1 MSIHF
6 LFLFKFIHSLTV
18 LTLNVPNIDS
28 SQPFYPF
35 PIQIEYNIIILTTKG
50 HYLLKQDD
58 NSNYS
63 LQALSLGNSFTPDQT
78 SLSLGVVLLNEYV
91 EDSISYMLF
100 MNNKMII
107 VTSKEGEELSNIQ
120 HLIGNV
126 STKSKVSGTIKSFSY
141 AHFSFIQEGTY
152 FYEFLFIGSNNSIYS
167 IIESTKTLPQDGL
180 FTCNIFYDNYYCLY
194 ANDTNTVVQL
204 SIDLIN
210 NATTILHNFYT
221 LPENNDNIIRA
232 FSFISYMA
240 ATLYGVAY
248 LKPIDLLYVVSGV
261 YETETNEMI
270 LYKQAPTT
278 IINKSTQDMSIILI
292 SDYVIVSGF
301 NGETTVC

>member
-167 IIESTKTLPQDGL
+167 IIESTKTLPQMGYSL
-180 FTCNIFYDNYYCLY
+180 VIYFM
-194 ANDTNTVVQL
+194 
-204 SIDLIN
+204 
-210 NATTILHNFYT
+210 
-221 LPENNDNIIRA
+221 IIITA
-232 FSFISYMA
+232 YM
-240 ATLYGVAY
+240 
-248 LKPIDLLYVVSGV
+248 P
-261 YETETNEMI
+261 MI
-270 LYKQAPTT
+270 LIQLFNCLLILLIMQQQFY
-278 IINKSTQDMSIILI
+278 IIFTLCLKIMII
-292 SDYVIVSGF
+292 
-301 NGETTVC
+301 